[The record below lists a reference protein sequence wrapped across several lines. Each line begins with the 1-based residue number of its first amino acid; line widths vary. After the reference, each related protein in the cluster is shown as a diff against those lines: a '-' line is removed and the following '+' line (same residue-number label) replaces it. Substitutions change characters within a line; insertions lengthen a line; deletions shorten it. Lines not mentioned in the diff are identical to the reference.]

1 MEKFQQV
8 IFKLA
13 ENHPN
18 APLTP
23 SARALLQDRLT
34 RFVSQYK
41 TPDHPPYSALI
52 IARDCRCA
60 VSKRL
65 NFQFMI
71 PILYMCTVGFMIERA
86 IRELNEKRGSSEDS
100 ISRFLEKEY
109 DYLPWAHSTI
119 LKHHLRNLCESGVI
133 VATNKKRYKLAGE
146 TEIPVLNSPST
157 KKVKKR
163 QPLRIKLRIPR
174 KAKKEVIQKYQELHY
189 EEEQQSTIENG
200 GLAAAYGNICS
211 EVSLEHQKIGQSE
224 IMKAER
230 QQLEYSRPEN
240 SMCPG
245 FGSTRDENLLDL
257 GLALAPTSV
266 EDSLEPELA
275 ERQQSEYTH
284 HETPK
289 LLGLESTRDGNL
301 LILGQTQPE
310 QTSAEELFESE
321 RARRQLKRWKL
332 SYPEP
337 KSVTMTPIDHPF
349 DANRTIVK
357 QMPHENDL
365 KSLGNHVELSGD
377 KKYSRRRKTRSE
389 QSEIIVTDLSIK
401 AIQAVDI
408 QSEKESQELLQQTPA
423 RQQEIFSADRTY
435 SRRRKTRSEHS
446 ETIVTDLSI
455 KANQAVDVQSHK
467 EPQEPIQQV
476 PPQHE
481 KIFIGDEK
489 YHRKR
494 KTRSKQPENTVT
506 DLPIKEKEPH
516 ELLLQQTPPQH
527 KEVLQEKKQPRRS
540 LRIRLAKPEVTKDES
555 FVIALPSQQHCREDC
570 PGTMKPPEQK
580 PANQQQV
587 PEPVHLAGK
596 DMTEPPDK
604 PSERRRGRPPKCL
617 CAGFNKDMMQS
628 PDGPEIVV
636 MLAQLEFED
645 PGRLPKRRGRG
656 RPPKVNAG

>member
-41 TPDHPPYSALI
+41 TPDHPPYSA
-52 IARDCRCA
+52 
-60 VSKRL
+60 
-65 NFQFMI
+65 
-71 PILYMCTVGFMIERA
+71 MIERA
-86 IRELNEKRGSSEDS
+86 IRELNEKRGSSEYS

-163 QPLRIKLRIPR
+163 QPLRIKLRIQR
-174 KAKKEVIQKYQELHY
+174 KAKKEVIQKYQELHD

-200 GLAAAYGNICS
+200 GMAAAYGNICS

-230 QQLEYSRPEN
+230 QQSEYSRPEN

-245 FGSTRDENLLDL
+245 FESTRDENLLDL
-257 GLALAPTSV
+257 GLAQLAPTSV

-284 HETPK
+284 PETPK

-310 QTSAEELFESE
+310 PTSAEELFESE
-321 RARRQLKRWKL
+321 RARRQLKRWNR

-349 DANRTIVK
+349 DANRAIVK

-389 QSEIIVTDLSIK
+389 QSETIVTDLSIK
-401 AIQAVDI
+401 AIQAVDV

-435 SRRRKTRSEHS
+435 CRRRKTRSEHL

-455 KANQAVDVQSHK
+455 KANQALDVQSDK

-481 KIFIGDEK
+481 KIFTGDEK

-527 KEVLQEKKQPRRS
+527 EEVLQEKKQPRRS

-587 PEPVHLAGK
+587 PEPVNLAGK

-628 PDGPEIVV
+628 HDGPEIVV
-636 MLAQLEFED
+636 MLGRLEFED

-656 RPPKVNAG
+656 RPPKVNAD